1 MFFLLRVFTFLFG
14 FTDCNLDKRRVFNK
28 VKARPKWVTL
38 KFYSFN
44 MEGRWGDLILLYSI
58 IACLCQKTHANGEN
72 LSTAIVKKEI
82 MSPIREPVMEA
93 ICTSKRKTPI
103 FDAPWTV
110 SDIVKEEFSSQS
122 HMKMRS
128 LNSFP
133 VEADLPLSKRLTPAT
148 LKKKRRGR
156 PVRRRRG
163 KQNAVSGKKPEAK
176 EDWIDE
182 PDVCAF
188 CDDGVDNGEK
198 LLWQAP

>member
-1 MFFLLRVFTFLFG
+1 MFTFLFG
-14 FTDCNLDKRRVFNK
+14 FTDCNLDERRAFNK
-28 VKARPKWVTL
+28 VKVRPKRATL
-38 KFYSFN
+38 KFYNFN
-44 MEGRWGDLILLYSI
+44 MEGRWEDLILHDSFI
-58 IACLCQKTHANGEN
+58 VCLCQKTHANGEN
-72 LSTAIVKKEI
+72 LSTAIVKREI
-82 MSPIREPVMEA
+82 MSPTREPVMEE
-93 ICTSKRKTPI
+93 ICTSKRKT
-103 FDAPWTV
+103 FDAPWIV

-148 LKKKRRGR
+148 LKKKRPGR
-156 PVRRRRG
+156 PGRRRRG
-163 KQNAVSGKKPEAK
+163 KRNAVSGTKSEAK